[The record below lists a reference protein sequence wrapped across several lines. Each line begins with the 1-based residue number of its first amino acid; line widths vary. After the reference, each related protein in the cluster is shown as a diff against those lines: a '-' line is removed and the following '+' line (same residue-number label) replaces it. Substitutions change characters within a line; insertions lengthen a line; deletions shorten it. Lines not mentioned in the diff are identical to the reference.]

1 MDSSISFTGSN
12 FGLQIGHNYGES
24 NVHFHLPPAREERPP
39 PLAMVPFGRDP
50 DFVDPGSLVDRLHE
64 LSSKPSARLA
74 LVGLGG
80 VGKSQIAIEYA
91 YWIRE
96 RLSRIWVFWVHA
108 SDIVRYEEGLR
119 DIAERVK
126 IPGRQDPAANIFQ
139 LVGNWLQDLQEDRWV
154 VILDNI
160 DDDGYLHKPAVK
172 DSRSA
177 HDDQRAKLS
186 NHPGGLRE
194 KSLLEFLPRTP
205 NGSFIITTRS
215 KRIAMNLVN
224 ECDIITV
231 EPSESHAFALLQRK
245 FQKKVVA
252 DESSLKILAKELDCI
267 ALAIV
272 QAATLIVRH
281 YPRCSVPQYLEMFRE
296 SNKARTSLL
305 TRQTKLLHRD
315 RGTENSIIVTLQ
327 ISFESIRTEN
337 PQAMNLLSLMSF
349 FDRQG
354 IPDYLLQASFHDN
367 ENDETKSDI
376 DEGYTPFGPAYQREE
391 STKQF
396 LAGPSGSIESK
407 ASFNLSQLEFEDCV
421 AMLKDYCF
429 ISNNPESLTFEM
441 HGLVQL
447 SIQEWLRT
455 QERLEHWKET
465 FIRNLYLEFPK
476 FTTFENISKSRA
488 LFPHVQSALSHGPD
502 PNYRLRWAR
511 LLRHASDFVLFCDKP
526 NEAKRMTVI
535 SRNEIEQ
542 ILGWKYPETIIASA
556 FEVKALMKCE
566 DLKTAEERC
575 LQTIEA
581 LTNFHLETGYT
592 IYLTFRKLLA
602 EIHYQQGSHRW
613 NESES
618 EHKELLKIW
627 ERERSD
633 KAGSITSIKVA
644 LAKLYRDQG
653 RFDEAE
659 TLLQQV
665 IESVNAGQ
673 ADKPGNLNVHMK
685 DLASVYRKQGRH
697 EEAMI
702 LYIQVIESEGDQFGP
717 EHPRT
722 LSSMRSFLS
731 EMQSILPSGE
741 AILLIGKLFE
751 RQKIVLG
758 LDHMETAY
766 TATLMVD
773 LLQNNNE
780 LEAAASL
787 AESLISV
794 LDPDAHFALACS
806 DMLGSIY
813 LAQGQE
819 EKAKIFITKSLER
832 KIKLHGEE
840 HDKVLDVK
848 FGLALLHEEQ
858 GQLREA
864 EALHQHIYHVRQR
877 TLGSEHP
884 DTLESLQGLVDLYL
898 MHGGLVSPETL
909 LSMLT
914 QLSSL
919 REALLGREDPQTLQN
934 LLGLSMEYCSQENL
948 VGAAVLQQEILEICL
963 RKSGNGF
970 DELPLLL
977 DVLVLTW
984 EKLGRDEDA
993 ELLEQLLTKIDFD
1006 DVSPEEIATVLNS
1019 SETLAGILK
1028 RSSLVSQASGGDS
1041 S

>member
-1 MDSSISFTGSN
+1 
-12 FGLQIGHNYGES
+12 
-24 NVHFHLPPAREERPP
+24 
-39 PLAMVPFGRDP
+39 
-50 DFVDPGSLVDRLHE
+50 
-64 LSSKPSARLA
+64 
-74 LVGLGG
+74 
-80 VGKSQIAIEYA
+80 
-91 YWIRE
+91 
-96 RLSRIWVFWVHA
+96 
-108 SDIVRYEEGLR
+108 
-119 DIAERVK
+119 
-126 IPGRQDPAANIFQ
+126 
-139 LVGNWLQDLQEDRWV
+139 
-154 VILDNI
+154 
-160 DDDGYLHKPAVK
+160 
-172 DSRSA
+172 
-177 HDDQRAKLS
+177 
-186 NHPGGLRE
+186 
-194 KSLLEFLPRTP
+194 
-205 NGSFIITTRS
+205 
-215 KRIAMNLVN
+215 MNLVN

-252 DESSLKILAKELDCI
+252 DESSLKILAQELDCI

-272 QAATLIVRH
+272 QAATLIARH

-305 TRQTKLLHRD
+305 TRQTTLLHRD
-315 RGTENSIIVTLQ
+315 RGTDNSIIVTLQ
-327 ISFESIRTEN
+327 ISFESIRKEN

-367 ENDETKSDI
+367 DNDETKSNI
-376 DEGYTPFGPAYQREE
+376 DEGYTQFGPAYQKEE
-391 STKQF
+391 SIKQF

-407 ASFNLSQLEFEDCV
+407 APFNPSQLEFEDCV

-429 ISNNPESLTFEM
+429 ISNKPESLTFEM

-476 FTTFENISKSRA
+476 LTTFENMSKSRA

-502 PNYRLRWAR
+502 PNHRLRWAR
-511 LLRHASDFVLFCDKP
+511 LLRHASHFVLVCDKP
-526 NEAKRMTVI
+526 NEAKRMTAI
-535 SRNEIEQ
+535 SRNEIEHS
-542 ILGWKYPETIIASA
+542 LGWEYPETIIASA

-581 LTNFHLETGYT
+581 LTNFHLEKAYT

-602 EIHYQQGSHRW
+602 DIHHRQGSHRW

-627 ERERSD
+627 EREQPD
-633 KAGSITSIKVA
+633 DQGSIISIKVA
-644 LAKLYRDQG
+644 LAELYRDQG

-665 IESVNAGQ
+665 IESYNTGQ
-673 ADKPGNLNVHMK
+673 ADNSGDLNDHMK
-685 DLASVYRKQGRH
+685 DLASVYRRQGRH

-702 LYIQVIESEGDQFGP
+702 LYTQVIVSERDQFGP
-717 EHPRT
+717 EHPQT
-722 LSSMRSFLS
+722 LLSMRSFLS
-731 EMQSILPSGE
+731 GTQSIFSPGE
-741 AILLIGKLFE
+741 AMLLIGKIFE

-758 LDHMETAY
+758 LDHMETAF
-766 TATLMVD
+766 TAFIMVD
-773 LLQNNNE
+773 LLRKNNE

-787 AESLISV
+787 AERLISV
-794 LDPDAHFALACS
+794 LGPDAHFSLVYS

-819 EKAKIFITKSLER
+819 EKAKIFMTKSLER
-832 KIKLHGEE
+832 EIKLHGEE
-840 HDKVLDVK
+840 HDKVLNVQFDQ
-848 FGLALLHEEQ
+848 ALLYEEH

-877 TLGSEHP
+877 TLGNEHP
-884 DTLESLQGLVDLYL
+884 DTLQSLQGLVDLYL
-898 MHGGLVSPETL
+898 MHGGLVSSETL
-909 LSMLT
+909 SSILT
-914 QLSSL
+914 QLSSS
-919 REALLGREDPQTLQN
+919 REALLGREDPQTLQI
-934 LLGLSMEYCSQENL
+934 LFALSIEYCSQENL
-948 VGAAVLQQEILEICL
+948 VDAAVLQQEILEICL
-963 RKSGNGF
+963 QKSGNRF

-977 DVLVLTW
+977 DVLVDTW
-984 EKLGRDEDA
+984 KKLGRDEDA
-993 ELLEQLLTKIDFD
+993 EYLEQLFDKIDFD
-1006 DVSPEEIATVLNS
+1006 NVSPEEIATVLNS
-1019 SETLAGILK
+1019 SETLAGILE
-1028 RSSLVSQASGGDS
+1028 RSPLIAQAPGGVDS